1 MDPDEHR
8 LEIEAKYPNNEMRD
22 EMVERC
28 KDTVNRHLGMYG
40 SDTNKRKM
48 Y

>member
-1 MDPDEHR
+1 
-8 LEIEAKYPNNEMRD
+8 MRD

-28 KDTVNRHLGMYG
+28 KDTVNSHLGMYG
-40 SDTNKRKM
+40 ADENKRKM